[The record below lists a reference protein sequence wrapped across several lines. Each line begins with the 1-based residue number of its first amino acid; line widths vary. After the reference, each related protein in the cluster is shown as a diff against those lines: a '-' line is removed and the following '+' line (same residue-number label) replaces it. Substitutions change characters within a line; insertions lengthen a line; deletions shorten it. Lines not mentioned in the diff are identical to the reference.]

1 MKLYQCHIRFFRALI
16 KTLIMVLVV
25 ASGVA
30 GSAWAESSS
39 FFRPYPTIDSKKWYI
54 SSGWTNGDHQSCEWR
69 EDAVSGVKGNLQ
81 LRLSDKGGKL
91 RPIGCAEIHTNDRTG
106 FGRYEARMRSAAGS
120 GLNTAFF
127 TYVGP
132 PTGSHEHDE
141 IDFEF
146 IGTEPNTVDIT
157 VWTNG
162 KSSGA
167 AKRIPLGF
175 DASKDFH
182 NYVIEWRPDSVR
194 WYADNK
200 LIYETPKGAPIPRNS
215 GRTYFSLWSGS
226 DVEDSWM
233 GHFTYTKP
241 VTAEVAWSKYTPLP

>member
-175 DASKDFH
+175 DASEDEPLNALAVTEAGFARAGAL
-182 NYVIEWRPDSVR
+182 IG
-194 WYADNK
+194 ALK
-200 LIYETPKGAPIPRNS
+200 LPTTITQEGGYNTAVLGPLLARFLGAWGN
-215 GRTYFSLWSGS
+215 
-226 DVEDSWM
+226 
-233 GHFTYTKP
+233 
-241 VTAEVAWSKYTPLP
+241 A